1 MKNIIKKLTLPGA
14 FLLLGT
20 VGCTK
25 LEEGLNSTTTQDK
38 AAAFLG
44 ATADLNVLIQSCYDG
59 LQGYQTQD
67 LATSLMEN
75 SSDESLVPTRGGD
88 WDDNGVWRQIHTQ
101 TWAPDHGE
109 VLGAWNSLLSNV
121 YKCNQVIENGGTTAQ
136 VAEARF
142 LRALS
147 YWHLMDM
154 FGNIP
159 QYPNSEPNILYY
171 YAVDAQYNLLSGT
184 ERRIDS
190 VFYNPFIVPAN
201 YAMNFVIVVEDDSTA
216 VDQLSYNKLKLSYDP
231 DNFSSSAPGYQ
242 EIQAFVFTY
251 PGNGNKYFMANVN
264 TGSFSSGQVV
274 YFRFYTNDGDHVGN
288 TEYPYS
294 SLPLPYKTF
303 FSFYIQPGNC
313 LCDCIAWIS

>member
-1 MKNIIKKLTLPGA
+1 MMKKFA
-14 FLLLGT
+14 
-20 VGCTK
+20 
-25 LEEGLNSTTTQDK
+25 
-38 AAAFLG
+38 
-44 ATADLNVLIQSCYDG
+44 
-59 LQGYQTQD
+59 
-67 LATSLMEN
+67 
-75 SSDESLVPTRGGD
+75 
-88 WDDNGVWRQIHTQ
+88 
-101 TWAPDHGE
+101 
-109 VLGAWNSLLSNV
+109 LLSFAFSCLAIFLVSCWKEVNPKPENPYDQVKYVTPPIQTDTLDPNSFVAIHRDILAPTCAQPGCHDGVFEPDFRSLESSYSTLV
-121 YKCNQVIENGGTTAQ
+121 YAKVTKNNADSSFTFRVLPFDKLKSVLYERITNCCFVNQNDRMPQDNIGTPMASEKIDRIGNWIEAGAK
-136 VAEARF
+136 
-142 LRALS
+142 
-147 YWHLMDM
+147 DM

-303 FSFYIQPGNC
+303 FSFYIQP
-313 LCDCIAWIS
+313 